1 VEALT
6 RAGLRGTWAAVLLP
20 VDEDNAIDL
29 GRLDVELEVL
39 VGSPVDGVYTN
50 GTAGEFHAIGE
61 DEYDAV
67 SALVA
72 RHCTDAGKPF
82 QLGASHMSGDV
93 SLGRVRRALQYEPSG
108 VQVILP
114 DWCPLNDDEVVAAVE
129 GLAAAAAPLPITLY
143 NPPNAKTYVTP
154 RLYGV
159 LAERVPQLVGIKV
172 AGGDAAWFTE
182 MHDYAPSLAVFVAG
196 HRLASGVELGAA
208 GAYSNVA
215 CLSPA
220 GAAAWYETMMTD
232 PGRAGDLERRI
243 NAFLEEHILSL
254 RREGYCDAALD
265 KTLAAIGDW
274 APIGTRTRWPFC
286 FVDPARIPA
295 LRELARARLPEL
307 VGP

>member
-1 VEALT
+1 MEPLT
-6 RAGLRGTWAAVLLP
+6 RQGLHGTWAAVLLP
-20 VDEDNAIDL
+20 VDDDNAIDL
-29 GRLDVELEVL
+29 GRLDAELEVL

-61 DEYDAV
+61 DEFDALT
-67 SALVA
+67 ALVA
-72 RHCTDAGKPF
+72 SRCTAAGKPF
-82 QLGASHMSGDV
+82 QLGASHMSGDT
-93 SLGRVRRALQYEPSG
+93 SLGRVRRALRFEPSG
-108 VQVILP
+108 IQVILP
-114 DWCPLNDDEVVAAVE
+114 DWCPLNDDEVIAAVE

-143 NPPNAKTYVTP
+143 NPPNAKTCVTP

-159 LAERVPQLVGIKV
+159 LVERVPQLIGIKV
-172 AGGDAAWFTE
+172 AGGDAAWFTQ
-182 MHDYAPSLAVFVAG
+182 MHEHAPGLAVFVAG

-220 GAAAWYETMMTD
+220 GAAAWYETMTTD
-232 PGRAGDLERRI
+232 PGHAAELEQRI
-243 NAFLEEHILSL
+243 NAFLEVHIISL

-274 APIGTRTRWPFC
+274 APIGTRTRWPFG

-295 LRELARARLPEL
+295 LREVAREQLPEL
-307 VGP
+307 LSA

>member
-1 VEALT
+1 MEPLT
-6 RAGLRGTWAAVLLP
+6 RTGLHGTWAAVLLP
-20 VDEDNAIDL
+20 VEDDNTIDL
-29 GRLDVELEVL
+29 GRLDLELEAL
-39 VGSPVDGVYTN
+39 VASPVDGIYTN

-61 DEYDAV
+61 DEYDAL

-72 RHCTDAGKPF
+72 RRCTAAGKPF

-93 SLGRVRRALQYEPSG
+93 SLGRVRRALLYEPSG

-114 DWCPLNDDEVVAAVE
+114 DWCSLNDDEVVAAVE

-154 RLYGV
+154 PLYGV

-172 AGGDAAWFTE
+172 AGGDAAWFSE
-182 MHDYAPSLAVFVAG
+182 MHEHAPALAVFVAG
-196 HRLASGVELGAA
+196 HRLSSGFGLGAA

-220 GAAAWYETMMTD
+220 GAAAWYATMTSD
-232 PGRAGDLERRI
+232 PGQAADLERRI

-274 APIGTRTRWPFC
+274 APIGTRTRWPFR

-295 LRELARARLPEL
+295 LRDAARQQLPEL